1 MLRAVT
7 WNLNWRRRGPA
18 TPQVELIE
26 RCAADVLLLQEVPC
40 ALVERLRASCR
51 GDSCFSQEL
60 HPQATLRGMG
70 CGVLLPAGGTIWE
83 TGLVEELPKPS
94 VACGAPAWPVGPRGA
109 ARR

>member
-51 GDSCFSQEL
+51 GDSCFS
-60 HPQATLRGMG
+60 
-70 CGVLLPAGGTIWE
+70 
-83 TGLVEELPKPS
+83 
-94 VACGAPAWPVGPRGA
+94 
-109 ARR
+109 